1 VERRPVRLGQA
12 PDGLAVVLSGLEE
25 NERVVVRGA
34 FFLDAERRL
43 HSSSPVPGR

>member
-1 VERRPVRLGQA
+1 VRIGQS
-12 PDGLAVVLSGLEE
+12 PDGLAVVVSGLEE

-43 HSSSPVPGR
+43 SSSLAPAR